1 MNGERACTADESA
14 ARWIVGTVD
23 TPAGPVSRIA
33 TKWSWRDRVE
43 HFRCRVGS
51 FRNRY
56 AIEPRLYAV
65 GRPGPRSEVLVTA
78 NYKLSFDLLRRALDG
93 IDAWVL
99 VLDTRGVNVWCAAGK
114 GRFGTDELVRRI
126 EVVALERVV
135 GHRRVV
141 VPQLG
146 APGVSAHEVQR
157 ATHFRV
163 CFGPVR
169 ASDIAAYLRAGLE
182 ATAEMRRVR
191 FGLGERVAL
200 VPMELVPAMKALAA
214 YAAFALLLFGVGAQG
229 FRIEKAWSE
238 GLPFAGL
245 GLVAVVSGALVT
257 PLVLPFVPGRAFAVK
272 GWLVGLALTSAYAM
286 LVPAIHGSGLSLAAF
301 AYVFAPAASSYLAL
315 QFTGSTTFTS
325 MSGVRKEL
333 RYSVPLHLAAAAIAV
348 ALLAAHEVAA
358 WRGT

>member
-1 MNGERACTADESA
+1 MNRERACTADESA

-23 TPAGPVSRIA
+23 TPAARVSRIA

-56 AIEPRLYAV
+56 AVEPGLYAV

-78 NYKLSFDLLRRALDG
+78 NYKLSFDHVRRALDG

-114 GRFGTDELVRRI
+114 GTFGTEELIRRI
-126 EVVALERVV
+126 EAVALDRVVA
-135 GHRRVV
+135 HRRVI

-146 APGVSAHEVQR
+146 APGLRAHEVQR
-157 ATHFRV
+157 ATRFRV
-163 CFGPVR
+163 HFGPVR

-182 ATAEMRRVR
+182 ATAEMRHVR
-191 FGLGERVAL
+191 FDLAERVVL
-200 VPMELVPAMKALAA
+200 VPMELVPAMKALAL
-214 YAAFALLLFGVGAQG
+214 YAAFVFLLFGVGPQG
-229 FRIEKAWSE
+229 FRLEKGWSA
-238 GLPFAGL
+238 GLSFAGL
-245 GLVAVVSGALVT
+245 GVIAVVSGALVT
-257 PLVLPFVPGRAFAVK
+257 PIFLPYVPGRAFAVK
-272 GWLVGLALTSAYAM
+272 GWLVGLALTAGYAM
-286 LVPAIHGSGLSLAAF
+286 VVPAIHGSGLSLAAF

-348 ALLAAHEVAA
+348 ALFAAHEVAA